1 MPLGKYSKCTGY
13 VVGGKQTLMEK
24 GLNPKSLPS
33 AILELLVFLWNSK
46 SVVIAKPKRPNRI
59 LELQRTRS
67 HLLSKQVSLHCA
79 AWVFTFKSEDMSTV
93 GQYGSDGFEFLYFS
107 FVSNQHLCVYDQTP
121 QKDFT
126 SMDTEH
132 VRTCRDCS
140 YTACGCQRHLAST
153 FLQFNHFRKCSMSP
167 HQSSAP
173 TSQVL
178 NDGGCERVRAAKLHQ
193 MIILGKGM
201 FSDSVQVQV
210 ELTLFLNALPTCL
223 CLINLLI

>member
-79 AWVFTFKSEDMSTV
+79 SWVFTFKSEDMSTV

-126 SMDTEH
+126 SIAFGH
-132 VRTCRDCS
+132 RTCQDM
-140 YTACGCQRHLAST
+140 QRLLLYSLWLPAPPSFYISPIQPFQKMFYEPSSEFSTHLTGS
-153 FLQFNHFRKCSMSP
+153 
-167 HQSSAP
+167 
-173 TSQVL
+173 
-178 NDGGCERVRAAKLHQ
+178 E
-193 MIILGKGM
+193 
-201 FSDSVQVQV
+201 
-210 ELTLFLNALPTCL
+210 
-223 CLINLLI
+223 